1 MIKRR
6 LGRTGLE
13 VSQIGFGGTWIA
25 QLTTDEAL
33 NVVKAAFENGITYY
47 DTARWDGDSE
57 AKIGYA
63 LKDVRDKCI
72 LATKTGSRTK
82 RESLNDLK
90 ESLRLLQTDR
100 VDIIQLHGID
110 DEVMLQKAISED
122 GALQTCKQAR
132 HEGLVDYIGITSHK
146 PRVLQK
152 AIETGEF
159 DTVLVPINVV
169 TRQALEDLLPS
180 AKAHDVGV
188 VAMKPF
194 SAKTS
199 KLVTCFYNPSLSLLS
214 DEPELKALLG
224 NDIDSMASSALRYT
238 LAQEISVVIPGV
250 KSVHEV
256 QVAAEAGNHY
266 AELTS
271 EEQNR
276 FQVQLD
282 GKLYCRDCGMC
293 LPCPVGIDISA
304 VLRFHSFAEIY
315 DLKQWAKKLYN
326 GLDINASKCTCC
338 GICEPKCPYYLPI
351 IKLLKEVDKT
361 FK

>member
-1 MIKRR
+1 
-6 LGRTGLE
+6 
-13 VSQIGFGGTWIA
+13 
-25 QLTTDEAL
+25 
-33 NVVKAAFENGITYY
+33 
-47 DTARWDGDSE
+47 
-57 AKIGYA
+57 
-63 LKDVRDKCI
+63 
-72 LATKTGSRTK
+72 
-82 RESLNDLK
+82 
-90 ESLRLLQTDR
+90 
-100 VDIIQLHGID
+100 
-110 DEVMLQKAISED
+110 
-122 GALQTCKQAR
+122 
-132 HEGLVDYIGITSHK
+132 
-146 PRVLQK
+146 
-152 AIETGEF
+152 
-159 DTVLVPINVV
+159 V